1 MLLLISYLTILIPMY
16 GELGTL
22 SSHLL
27 AAILK
32 ALKPNYE
39 LIFKMIFSYDR
50 EQLDG
55 VGPAS
60 HSG

>member
-1 MLLLISYLTILIPMY
+1 MHLLISHLTLPIPTY
-16 GELGTL
+16 GEVRTP

-39 LIFKMIFSYDR
+39 LIFKIIFSYYR
-50 EQLDG
+50 EELDG